1 LDKSDSVNNDANGQ
15 YVLITAAKNEEEFIE
30 ETLRSV
36 IEQTVRPAK
45 WVIVDDGSM
54 DRTAEIVSS
63 YLPSND
69 FIQLVRL
76 QPCVTRDFGRKVAAF
91 NAGLAALADTAYS
104 FIGNL
109 DADISLPPDYY
120 ATIIEEFDCEPQLGL
135 AGGMIRLKIGKRFM
149 NRHTASDSVSG
160 GVQLFRRG
168 CFHDVGGY
176 IPLPGGGEDAAAEV
190 MARMQGWLVR
200 NVPHIDACEQ
210 RRTGTAQNG
219 VLKARYKDGIRFHSL
234 GYATT
239 FYLCRCA
246 YRMGDRPVVIGSLL
260 SLLGFMWAKLRSYPV
275 SLPPLAVLY
284 LRSEQRRKLR
294 QILRQLIPGVTLH
307 S

>member
-1 LDKSDSVNNDANGQ
+1 MNTDEKRK
-15 YVLITAAKNEEEFIE
+15 YVLITAAKNEEAFIE

-36 IEQTVRPAK
+36 IQQTVRPAK
-45 WVIVDDGSM
+45 WVIVDDGSI
-54 DRTAEIVSS
+54 DHTAEIVSS
-63 YLPSND
+63 YLRSHD

-76 QPCVTRDFGRKVAAF
+76 QPSAARDFGKKVAAF
-91 NAGLAALADTAYS
+91 NAGLEALADTPHS

-109 DADISLPPDYY
+109 DADIRLPSDYY
-120 ATIIEEFDCEPQLGL
+120 ATMIAEFDREPRLGL
-135 AGGMIRLKIGKRFM
+135 AGGMIRLKIGKRFL

-190 MARMQGWLVR
+190 MARMRGWLVR
-200 NVPHIDACEQ
+200 NVPHTDAYEQ

-234 GYATT
+234 GYGTT
-239 FYLCRCA
+239 FYLCRCV
-246 YRMGDRPVVIGSLL
+246 YRIVDRPLVIGSLL
-260 SLLGFMWAKLRSYPV
+260 SLLGFMSAKLRSYPV
-275 SLPPLAVLY
+275 CLPPLAVSY

-294 QILRQLIPGVTLH
+294 QMLRQLIPGVTLH
-307 S
+307 P